1 MDNAGNITHEKRPF
15 SDNDKT
21 RRVLANRLS
30 LNIKWIR
37 MILFSLILM
46 TLTGCSSSPE
56 QKKLPAYKLIFDIPI
71 NANSSAPLKIH
82 AILLKSNVELMSA
95 DFFSLQEKA
104 EAVLGNKLVNADQFF
119 LLPAQKK
126 RFWFEK
132 NMPEASYIGIFAEYK
147 QLNGKR
153 WRISFPVP
161 EPEKPAFYQFWASS
175 PDELDIY
182 IQVTD
187 NGLNLINKD
196 N

>member
-1 MDNAGNITHEKRPF
+1 MDNAGNIPHEKRPF
-15 SDNDKT
+15 SDKT
-21 RRVLANRLS
+21 RRVSANKLS
-30 LNIKWIR
+30 LNVKWIR
-37 MILFSLILM
+37 VILFSLVLM
-46 TLTGCSSSPE
+46 AFTGCSSSSE
-56 QKKLPAYKLIFDIPI
+56 QKKLPPYKLIFDIPI
-71 NANSSAPLKIH
+71 NANNSAPLKIH
-82 AILLKSNVELMSA
+82 VILLRSDVEFMSA

-104 EAVLGNKLVNADQFF
+104 EMILGNKLVNADQFF
-119 LLPAQKK
+119 LLPTQKK
-126 RFWFEK
+126 RFWLEK
-132 NMPEASYIGIFAEYK
+132 NTPEASYIGIFAEYK

-161 EPEKPAFYQFWASS
+161 EPEEPAFYQFWASS